1 MKRLVQRGRWFL
13 PEKNDQPLSRPFPYT
28 HEQAPP
34 TIGGIA
40 PSSSL
45 TANFLI
51 RALMKLVNE
60 QQNNWDTFL
69 DATLFSLRSKVHIS
83 TKHTPFQLMYGREA
97 VFPSEVPVDY
107 PQVGD
112 HDCHPL
118 QDTLLWRAASIH
130 QDTAKCDSYTPM
142 ELESEKALDIQTE
155 QSNEGMPHWAVF
167 IQSSNPKYNK
177 GKQTAKPTLEAD
189 QDRKPTHWPSGS
201 VNSSRILSTSHAGMT
216 WLPVVPSTS

>member
-1 MKRLVQRGRWFL
+1 M
-13 PEKNDQPLSRPFPYT
+13 
-28 HEQAPP
+28 
-34 TIGGIA
+34 
-40 PSSSL
+40 
-45 TANFLI
+45 
-51 RALMKLVNE
+51 
-60 QQNNWDTFL
+60 
-69 DATLFSLRSKVHIS
+69 
-83 TKHTPFQLMYGREA
+83 HTGFQ
-97 VFPSEVPVDY
+97 
-107 PQVGD
+107 
-112 HDCHPL
+112 
-118 QDTLLWRAASIH
+118 IH